1 MQLDWC
7 KLCVLLW
14 KTRPEFRIG
23 AGTFRFGTRLRATVM
38 RVMSEPAGQQETE
51 MKKGSVRRDFLKV
64 GTIGAATSVLAGGS
78 KVFAAAQQPPPPA
91 DNFNVRSFGAAGDG
105 KTIDTPSINRAIKAA
120 SDTGGGTVVFPA
132 GSYLCYSI
140 HLKSKVSLY
149 LGPGATIVAAEAS
162 AAGGSDGYDAPEPN
176 QWDNYQDFG
185 HSHWRNSLMWGEDL
199 ANISI
204 LGPGLIWGK
213 GLSRGDGDT
222 ALAPGVGNKS
232 ISLKN
237 CRNVTL
243 RDISILHGGH
253 FAILATGVDNLTIDN
268 LLIDTNRDGIDIDCC
283 RNVRV
288 SNCSVN
294 SPWDDAICPKSSFA
308 LGYARATDSVTIANC
323 YVTGGYEEGTLLD
336 ATYKRFGADYKVPR
350 NGRIKFGTESNGG
363 FRNITVT
370 NCAIDNCRGI
380 ALETVDGGLLEDVT
394 ISNIVMRDITDV
406 PFFLRLGSR
415 MRGPEGVPVGQLRR
429 VLISNVVV
437 SNAESKQSA
446 IISGIPGHFIE
457 DIKFENIYIQHRGG
471 GTKGS
476 AAIVVP
482 EIEDAYPEPGR
493 FGQMPAHGFFIRHVK
508 GIDMRDIEIKSLQE
522 DHRPAFVLDDVDG
535 ADFTHVKVPGNA
547 GDSFVLRNV
556 REFSV
561 SQSRPIPDAYLE
573 HETGKNI

>member
-1 MQLDWC
+1 
-7 KLCVLLW
+7 
-14 KTRPEFRIG
+14 
-23 AGTFRFGTRLRATVM
+23 
-38 RVMSEPAGQQETE
+38 
-51 MKKGSVRRDFLKV
+51 
-64 GTIGAATSVLAGGS
+64 
-78 KVFAAAQQPPPPA
+78 
-91 DNFNVRSFGAAGDG
+91 
-105 KTIDTPSINRAIKAA
+105 
-120 SDTGGGTVVFPA
+120 
-132 GSYLCYSI
+132 
-140 HLKSKVSLY
+140 
-149 LGPGATIVAAEAS
+149 
-162 AAGGSDGYDAPEPN
+162 
-176 QWDNYQDFG
+176 
-185 HSHWRNSLMWGEDL
+185 
-199 ANISI
+199 
-204 LGPGLIWGK
+204 LIWGK
-213 GLSRGDGDT
+213 GLSRGAGDS

-308 LGYARATDSVTIANC
+308 LGYARSTENVTITNC

-336 ATYKRFGADYKVPR
+336 ATYKQIGPDYKAPR

-370 NCAIDNCRGI
+370 NCVVDNCRGI
-380 ALETVDGGLLEDVT
+380 ALETVDGGLLEDIT
-394 ISNIVMRDITDV
+394 ISNIAMRDITDV

-415 MRGPEGVPVGQLRR
+415 MRGPEGVPIGPLRR

-437 SNAESKQSA
+437 SNAASKQTA
-446 IISGIPGHFIE
+446 IVTGIPGFPI
-457 DIKFENIYIQHRGG
+457 DDVKFENIYIQHRGG
-471 GTKGS
+471 GTKES

-482 EIEDAYPEPGR
+482 ELENVYPDPDR
-493 FGQMPAHGFFIRHVK
+493 FGPMPAQGFFIRHVK

-535 ADFTHVKVPGNA
+535 ADFTHVKIPRNA
-547 GDSFVLRNV
+547 GDSFLLKNV
-556 REFSV
+556 TNFNV
-561 SQSRPIPDAYLE
+561 SHSRPIADTYFE
-573 HETGKNI
+573 HEAEKTI